1 MGESWD
7 RLVRADSFIVYRIT
21 TTNMEAWLGLAPKR
35 RLEKPDQSMMAVEAA
50 GAKEDQAV
58 GPEDDIEDAGNIE
71 EVEQAMAQL
80 LHHYQLT
87 DTRDENS
94 DYDSGLE
101 EEVSCNSDDDDVFH
115 PE

>member
-1 MGESWD
+1 MPQGA
-7 RLVRADSFIVYRIT
+7 RC
-21 TTNMEAWLGLAPKR
+21 KR
-35 RLEKPDQSMMAVEAA
+35 RPFFSDGGSGAKELRLQAAGAISESMMAVEAA